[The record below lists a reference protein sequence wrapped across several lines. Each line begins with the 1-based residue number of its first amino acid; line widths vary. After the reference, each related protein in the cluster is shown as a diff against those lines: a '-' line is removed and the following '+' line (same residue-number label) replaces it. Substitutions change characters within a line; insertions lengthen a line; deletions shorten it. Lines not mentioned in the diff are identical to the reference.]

1 MPLITIDELSLELS
15 MPRESLMELIDQ
27 HVITPYGGRVRL
39 GEPRFST
46 QALPDLKTKLRN
58 HLQVPNQHE

>member
-15 MPRESLMELIDQ
+15 MPRESLIELIDQ
-27 HVITPYGGRVRL
+27 HVITPYGGRARL

-46 QALPDLKTKLRN
+46 QALPDLKTKLRH